1 MTAGKHSAGKSK
13 KIWAAAIILA
23 LLLAALPVGAAAV
36 NDEGLL
42 VETMTFRDVLRLYML
57 DKASFGEN
65 AMQTDANGI
74 TNAAKRLA
82 EMFSYT
88 VGLNYTGEGVNAN
101 YFGKD
106 ITAQM
111 GQAPYIE
118 ANLQA
123 DYNVE
128 ISPYRSYALALPQG
142 QTSNLRVYLT
152 GYVNAANG
160 VVPVLHY
167 VWQDNGSWY
176 AVKDD
181 NPYYRVSYNGRGA
194 KQLAGTGLTLCR
206 NRAAGGGTDTLQGW
220 ADLAAAP
227 DGDGVVHLD
236 SGTLVVG
243 QGTANIFGITDDFA
257 RVQQEGNYSPALLAV
272 SDFVQGDSTYQT
284 GPLVFSR
291 TVYELSSMRRVPDG
305 EQLKEGV
312 SYRFRVVYDEALALS
327 SGAGW
332 GDVSLRVRSEL
343 TGQSKTIRD
352 FIWYGGAEYLA
363 SDKYNPHTLEFTFT
377 PSDEGASVCTFIPM
391 NLSGSESRLKSAD
404 FHTLT
409 RTKSAAPSAG
419 ETAPVVLA
427 AAPVSAPA
435 AGVTSAP
442 AATQAPAATDAPTQ
456 APAATQVTTAAPTAA
471 PTPEPTPEPTA
482 APTTAP
488 TPVPPPVAAR
498 PKATLAVLF
507 GANANSALSRGI
519 LAETLWIL
527 SGLPEGERASF
538 LDQGSDEDL
547 CQALAW
553 ADHTGVIPGRG
564 ESFGVEEAVTRA
576 EMAQIL
582 RRYVALRGRDVSI
595 STDLSAWA
603 DGASVSAEAR
613 DAVIWALERSVVPG
627 FGDGYLHSGQAVL
640 CGEAIEMIKTIQQTL

>member
-1 MTAGKHSAGKSK
+1 MAERKNSIRNTKR
-13 KIWAAAIILA
+13 IFAAAIVLA
-23 LLLAALPVGAAAV
+23 LLLAAFPIPAGAV

-42 VETMTFRDVLRLYML
+42 VEAMTFRDVLRLYML

-65 AMQTDANGI
+65 ALDTDANGI

-106 ITAQM
+106 ITSQM

-128 ISPYRSYALALPQG
+128 ISPYRSYALALPKD
-142 QTSNLRVYLT
+142 QTVNLRVYLT
-152 GYVNAANG
+152 GYTNAANG
-160 VVPVLHY
+160 VMPVLHY

-194 KQLAGTGLTLCR
+194 RQLAGTGLTLCR
-206 NRAAGGGTDTLQGW
+206 NRAAAGGTDTLQGW
-220 ADLAAAP
+220 TDLAAAP

-243 QGTANIFGITDDFA
+243 QGTANIFGLTNDFA
-257 RVQQEGNYSPALLAV
+257 RVQQEGNYSAALLAV
-272 SDFVQGDSTYQT
+272 SDFVQGDTTWQT

-291 TVYELSSMRRVPDG
+291 TVYELGSMRRVPDG
-305 EQLKEGV
+305 ELLEEGK
-312 SYRFRVVYDEALALS
+312 SYRFKVVYDEALTVS

-332 GDVSLRVRSEL
+332 SDVGLRVRSEV
-343 TGQSKTIRD
+343 TGQSKSVGD
-352 FIWYGGAEYLA
+352 FVWYGGAEYL
-363 SDKYNPHTLEFTFT
+363 STDKYNPHTLEFTFT
-377 PSDEGASVCTFIPM
+377 PSDEGYSVCTFIPV

-404 FHTLT
+404 FHT
-409 RTKSAAPSAG
+409 RTKTTTLAATADSSSAA
-419 ETAPVVLA
+419 VVLA
-427 AAPVSAPA
+427 AAPVSAPS

-442 AATQAPAATDAPTQ
+442 AATLAPTEV
-456 APAATQVTTAAPTAA
+456 PTAAPTAA
-471 PTPEPTPEPTA
+471 PTMAPTPVPTA
-482 APTTAP
+482 APTPAP
-488 TPVPPPVAAR
+488 TQAPVTPAPTALPAPVAAR

-507 GANANSALSRGI
+507 GASANSPLSRGI

-527 SGLPEGERASF
+527 SGLPAGENAAFS
-538 LDQGSDEDL
+538 DQGTDEDMM
-547 CQALAW
+547 QAVAW
-553 ADHTGVIPGRG
+553 ADRTGVIPGYG
-564 ESFGVEEAVTRA
+564 GSFGVNDSISRA

-582 RRYVALRGRDVSI
+582 CRYAALRGKDVGVS
-595 STDLSAWA
+595 SDLSAWA
-603 DGASVSAEAR
+603 DGAAVSAEAR
-613 DAVIWALERSVVPG
+613 SAMIWALERGVVPG
-627 FGDGYLHSGQAVL
+627 FGDGYLHPEQTVL